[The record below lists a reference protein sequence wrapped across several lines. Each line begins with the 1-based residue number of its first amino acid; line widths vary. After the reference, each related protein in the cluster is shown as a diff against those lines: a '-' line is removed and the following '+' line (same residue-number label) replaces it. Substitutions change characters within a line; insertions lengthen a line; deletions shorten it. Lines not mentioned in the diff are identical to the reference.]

1 MPIPLGI
8 LAVAGA
14 GGGAAGSYELISTQI
29 LTTTAAS
36 VTFSS
41 IPSTYKHLQIRM
53 NVADGDLGSTKG
65 LFVKFNGD
73 TGTNY
78 RFKRLYG
85 TGSAVATSDS
95 GPGFTYIHF
104 LQAMMGDVDGA
115 FAPQIVD
122 ILDYASTAK
131 YKTAKLL
138 GGFNGSS
145 GNNRITLQSA
155 LWTSTAALST
165 ILIEP
170 QNTDGTPIF
179 KAASRFSLYGIKG

>member
-1 MPIPLGI
+1 MLIPMGF
-8 LAVAGA
+8 LAASGA
-14 GGGAAGSYELISTQI
+14 GVAGSYELISTQI

-65 LFVKFNGD
+65 MFMKFNND
-73 TGTNY
+73 SGTNY
-78 RFKRLYG
+78 RFHRLYG
-85 TGSAVATSDS
+85 TGSVVESSDS
-95 GPGFTYIHF
+95 GAGFTYIH
-104 LQAMMGDVDGA
+104 LQQSMMGDVNNA
-115 FAPQIVD
+115 FAPQILD
-122 ILDYASTAK
+122 ILDYASTTK
-131 YKTAKLL
+131 YKTARLL

-170 QNTDGTPIF
+170 QNTDGSPIF
-179 KAASRFSLYGIKG
+179 KSGSRFSIYGIKGA